1 MGNVCILYF
10 LTYNNAHTYFYH
22 SIFIR
27 VKAKAYCCDLTD
39 WGITNS
45 DCESPI
51 SSISADNDDAP
62 TSITCS
68 NGYTLFGCTY
78 IGESRIDG
86 GCVSTTTDCNPSQHG
101 NKPIRCVGRDGETGN
116 GGITSRARC
125 CKSSFSY
132 ANADDLEC
140 IIQYS
145 SQSINSVGCPN
156 GYFPLSC
163 NGYGPINK
171 DLARSEFVWGM
182 FFIIYSFNN

>member
-1 MGNVCILYF
+1 MYILIFAKQY
-10 LTYNNAHTYFYH
+10 
-22 SIFIR
+22 FIR

-39 WGITNS
+39 WGITNN
-45 DCESPI
+45 DCESPV
-51 SSISADNDDAP
+51 SPVSADDDDAP
-62 TSITCS
+62 TSVTCS

-78 IGESRIDG
+78 IGESDMDG

-101 NKPIRCVGRDGETGN
+101 NNPIRCVGRDGSNSG

-132 ANADDLEC
+132 ANADDLVC

-163 NGYGPINK
+163 NGYASFYRLFAKI
-171 DLARSEFVWGM
+171 EYVWGI
-182 FFIIYSFNN
+182 FLLYIHIFIYTIKKYT